1 MCHIDTLHNPP
12 GFRMTASESEGL
24 ILIRQQKT
32 PLPSPR
38 SEKGAGKAS
47 IFAHRPIAP
56 FAGQIPA
63 LPWTDER
70 SGDANATALA
80 FTCIAHVLR
89 KSRASRASL
98 RQNLRKM
105 RNLLTVKI

>member
-70 SGDANATALA
+70 SGDANATALCIHMHR
-80 FTCIAHVLR
+80 TCVEE
-89 KSRASRASL
+89 
-98 RQNLRKM
+98 
-105 RNLLTVKI
+105 V